1 MTATGPSWG
10 EAPEHIAAASA
21 APVDRGRVIVPDPNP
36 TANPA
41 GAGRRTSLEYQLP
54 RHFAA
59 PGSTQPS
66 VPDKPLHGRRRAKGH
81 PSVARSHR
89 GRNTGLAVLA
99 SAVALT
105 GSLASAHAAAPGA
118 IPQNA
123 AGETSVSAVVLPV
136 SAAADARLDFDRT
149 EVTSSPA
156 PAAPPAAAAGNQ
168 SATPEPRQTPPT
180 APAVQEAEQ
189 PASRT
194 GKLSSPAANPVANSP
209 FGYRTNPLSGGAGE
223 LHTGLDFA
231 AGCGTQV
238 FSAGQGTVIE
248 AGFSA
253 YGGGNRIVIDHG
265 NGLQATYN
273 HLETIGVQLNQA
285 VETGVRIGIA
295 GTTGNSTGCHLHFEV
310 LVNGQTVDPSGW
322 L

>member
-1 MTATGPSWG
+1 MSIDSP
-10 EAPEHIAAASA
+10 
-21 APVDRGRVIVPDPNP
+21 
-36 TANPA
+36 
-41 GAGRRTSLEYQLP
+41 P
-54 RHFAA
+54 RHFAV
-59 PGSTQPS
+59 PGSNQPS

-99 SAVALT
+99 SA
-105 GSLASAHAAAPGA
+105 HAATPGGPGS
-118 IPQNA
+118 IPQSA
-123 AGETSVSAVVLPV
+123 AGETSVSAVVMPV
-136 SAAADARLDFDRT
+136 AAAADARLDFDRT

-194 GKLSSPAANPVANSP
+194 GKLSSPVANPVTNSP
-209 FGYRTNPLSGGAGE
+209 FGYRTNPLTGGAGE

-231 AGCGTQV
+231 AGCDTPV
-238 FSAGQGTVIE
+238 FSAGKGTVIE

-265 NGLQATYN
+265 NGLQTTYN
-273 HLETIGVQLNQA
+273 HLETIGVQLNQT